1 VSFLLL
7 DIDIIEN
14 CILATD
20 SPGSLTGLSWLNE
33 LYGLSGLLWYQWLL
47 WKKKMIGKL
56 DYYGHTV
63 ILYN

>member
-47 WKKKMIGKL
+47 WKKKKW
-56 DYYGHTV
+56 
-63 ILYN
+63 